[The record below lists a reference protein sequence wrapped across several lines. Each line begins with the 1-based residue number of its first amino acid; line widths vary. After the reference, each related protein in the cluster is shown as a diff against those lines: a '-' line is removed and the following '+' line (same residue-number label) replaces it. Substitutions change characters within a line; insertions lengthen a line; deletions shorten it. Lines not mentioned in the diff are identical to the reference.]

1 MKKYQFFVSS
11 CCCTVNLSTMD
22 SVVVLDLPRLVDLSI
37 GVPSVGNIN
46 STLLHTLLHVMVRK
60 LGMEDY
66 RVELSS
72 SSGSQQVKELIPFLE
87 RSPTLVVKEYQIK
100 GRADRE
106 IVPVKKSETVK
117 NVFVIDTK
125 KPERRST
132 SRDEH
137 RRSGDRNKINYLT
150 DEESDG
156 KRLGAR
162 RKDTRP
168 RSAGESSTTVT
179 PSGVNNVTY
188 ERGFDI
194 PRPLSDAQLRAL
206 EHVEQHKMQEM
217 VNWGVARDSRRTRE
231 KDTCRRSKSYD
242 RHEDIRKL
250 EEAVSDINVAIADV
264 LPQLVESEIAKFK
277 DLKSRIDHVER
288 QVRALSRFVGYEQES
303 HSQPSSRG
311 SSLKATPGTTSA
323 PGFIAKEQVDLLM
336 EGILRDK
343 DGRLMSRIEDK
354 IKGTLMKDLQTTIM
368 QDLSE
373 RMKGEFNKSSNDI
386 VNTRIQQIE
395 HDLLKAMKDME
406 EMLNKCQGDELKQM
420 LDTHMSKV
428 MERLNK
434 VERAARLRAASADAA
449 CDLCPD
455 SKCLTCCN
463 LMQSQSGKTTPE
475 SRSGG
480 NDFPTR
486 PTTPRRPH
494 STSTASLKSNKER
507 EKEKTPTKHRKLSQ
521 KSKSEIEFTPNT
533 CNKGYIEESFR
544 VRKKS
549 LENLDKPIPPA
560 KTGRQVG
567 GYFSTTTRD
576 KYPIRQNSEP
586 ECSYCLDLENEKA
599 KSLPRKQS
607 KGRTLPCGCIC
618 TCQGC
623 KQQALSSSSYTFN
636 NKDCLQQQQP
646 TKKH

>member
-1 MKKYQFFVSS
+1 
-11 CCCTVNLSTMD
+11 MD

-37 GVPSVGNIN
+37 GVPSVGNVN

-72 SSGSQQVKELIPFLE
+72 SSGSQQVKELLPFLE
-87 RSPTLVVKEYQIK
+87 KTPQLVVKEYQIK
-100 GRADRE
+100 NRADRE
-106 IVPVKKSETVK
+106 IVPVKKSETIK

-125 KPERRST
+125 KS
-132 SRDEH
+132 SSD
-137 RRSGDRNKINYLT
+137 RRSGSREDRRGDRDRNNYLAD
-150 DEESDG
+150 DEG

-162 RKDTRP
+162 RKDSARP
-168 RSAGESSTTVT
+168 RSAGESSMLAPPPPPTGPGHT
-179 PSGVNNVTY
+179 SLDF
-188 ERGFDI
+188 EL

-206 EHVEQHKMQEM
+206 EHVEQHKAQEM
-217 VNWGVARDSRRTRE
+217 SNWGVGRDSRRRE
-231 KDTCRRSKSYD
+231 KEPCRRSKSYD
-242 RHEDIRKL
+242 RHDDIRKL

-264 LPQLVESEIAKFK
+264 LPQLVESELSKFK
-277 DLKSRIDHVER
+277 DLKSRIDSLER
-288 QVRALSRFVGYEQES
+288 QVRTLSRFVGYEQES
-303 HSQPSSRG
+303 ISQPSSRG

-354 IKGTLMKDLQTTIM
+354 IKGTLMKDLQTTLM

-373 RMKGEFNKSSNDI
+373 RMKGELNKSSNDI

-449 CDLCPD
+449 CELCPD
-455 SKCLTCCN
+455 SNLSCCLGT
-463 LMQSQSGKTTPE
+463 QSGKTTPE
-475 SRSGG
+475 SRTG

-521 KSKSEIEFTPNT
+521 KSKSEIEFTPNF
-533 CNKGYIEESFR
+533 CSKGYNEDSFR

-560 KTGRQVG
+560 KTGRPFI
-567 GYFSTTTRD
+567 GYFPGTNSSRD

-623 KQQALSSSSYTFN
+623 KQQALSCNSYNN
-636 NKDCLQQQQP
+636 NKDCSQQQQP

>member
-1 MKKYQFFVSS
+1 
-11 CCCTVNLSTMD
+11 MD

-37 GVPSVGNIN
+37 GVPSVGNVN

-72 SSGSQQVKELIPFLE
+72 SSGSQQVKELLPFLE
-87 RSPTLVVKEYQIK
+87 RAPTLVVKEYQIK
-100 GRADRE
+100 NRADRE

-125 KPERRST
+125 KSQ
-132 SRDEH
+132 SD
-137 RRSGDRNKINYLT
+137 RRSGGGRSDDRGRGPSDRNNTNNYLAD
-150 DEESDG
+150 DEG

-162 RKDTRP
+162 RKDSARP
-168 RSAGESSTTVT
+168 RSAGESSSNIA
-179 PSGVNNVTY
+179 PSGSVSANLTDRNF
-188 ERGFDI
+188 EL
-194 PRPLSDAQLRAL
+194 PRPLSDAQIRAL
-206 EHVEQHKMQEM
+206 EHVEQQHKMQEM
-217 VNWGVARDSRRTRE
+217 SNWGVGRDSRRRE

-264 LPQLVESEIAKFK
+264 LPQLVESELSKFK
-277 DLKSRIDHVER
+277 DLKSRIDTLER
-288 QVRALSRFVGYEQES
+288 QVRSLSRFVGYEQES
-303 HSQPSSRG
+303 VSQPSSRG

-354 IKGTLMKDLQTTIM
+354 LKGTLMKDLQTTLM

-373 RMKGEFNKSSNDI
+373 RMKGELNKSSNDI

-449 CDLCPD
+449 CDLCPSYD
-455 SKCLTCCN
+455 SKCLTCCP
-463 LMQSQSGKTTPE
+463 LVSTSGKTTPE
-475 SRSGG
+475 SRTG

-486 PTTPRRPH
+486 PTTPRQRPH

-507 EKEKTPTKHRKLSQ
+507 EKEKTPTKHRRLSQ
-521 KSKSEIEFTPNT
+521 KSKSEIEFTANF
-533 CNKGYIEESFR
+533 CSKSYNEDSFR
-544 VRKKS
+544 IRKKS

-560 KTGRQVG
+560 KTGRLVG
-567 GYFSTTTRD
+567 GYFSTASRD

-623 KQQALSSSSYTFN
+623 KQQALSNNFYNN
-636 NKDCLQQQQP
+636 NKDCSQLQQQQQQP

>member
-1 MKKYQFFVSS
+1 
-11 CCCTVNLSTMD
+11 MD

-37 GVPSVGNIN
+37 GVPSVGNVN
-46 STLLHTLLHVMVRK
+46 NTLLHTLLHVMVRK

-72 SSGSQQVKELIPFLE
+72 SSGSQQVKELLPFLE
-87 RSPTLVVKEYQIK
+87 RAPTLVVKEYQIK
-100 GRADRE
+100 NRADRE
-106 IVPVKKSETVK
+106 IVPVKKSDTVK

-125 KPERRST
+125 KSQ
-132 SRDEH
+132 SD
-137 RRSGDRNKINYLT
+137 RRSGGGRDDRRGPSDKNNYLAD
-150 DEESDG
+150 DEG

-162 RKDTRP
+162 RKDSARP
-168 RSAGESSTTVT
+168 RSAGESSMVA
-179 PSGVNNVTY
+179 PPGSGPNLASL
-188 ERGFDI
+188 ERNFDL

-206 EHVEQHKMQEM
+206 EHVEQHKIQEM
-217 VNWGVARDSRRTRE
+217 SNWGVGRDSRRRE
-231 KDTCRRSKSYD
+231 KDPCRRSKSYD
-242 RHEDIRKL
+242 RHDDIRKL

-264 LPQLVESEIAKFK
+264 LPQLVESELSKFK
-277 DLKSRIDHVER
+277 DLKSRIDSLER
-288 QVRALSRFVGYEQES
+288 QVRSLSRFVGFEQES
-303 HSQPSSRG
+303 VSQPSSRG

-434 VERAARLRAASADAA
+434 VERAARLRAASADTA
-449 CDLCPD
+449 CELCPD
-455 SKCLTCCN
+455 SKCLTCCPVGT
-463 LMQSQSGKTTPE
+463 QSGKTTPE
-475 SRSGG
+475 SRTG

-521 KSKSEIEFTPNT
+521 KSKSEIEFTPNFCT
-533 CNKGYIEESFR
+533 KGYNEDSFR

-607 KGRTLPCGCIC
+607 KYRTLPCGCIC

-623 KQQALSSSSYTFN
+623 KQQAMSNNSYNN
-636 NKDCLQQQQP
+636 NKDCSQQQQP

>member
-1 MKKYQFFVSS
+1 
-11 CCCTVNLSTMD
+11 MD

-37 GVPSVGNIN
+37 GVPTVGNVN

-72 SSGSQQVKELIPFLE
+72 SSGSQQVKELLPYLE
-87 RSPTLVVKEYQIK
+87 RAPTLVVKEYQIK

-106 IVPVKKSETVK
+106 IVPVRKSETVK
-117 NVFVIDTK
+117 SVFVIDSK
-125 KPERRST
+125 KRSSSSERRRDNPRDSGDGQ
-132 SRDEH
+132 SRSSNN
-137 RRSGDRNKINYLT
+137 RGDRNLCYNAD
-150 DEESDG
+150 DEG

-162 RKDTRP
+162 RKESSGSSRP
-168 RSAGESSTTVT
+168 RSAGESARDNLTNTT
-179 PSGVNNVTY
+179 NM
-188 ERGFDI
+188 DL

-206 EHVEQHKMQEM
+206 EHVEQQHKIQEM
-217 VNWGVARDSRRTRE
+217 SNWGVRDSRRRE

-264 LPQLVESEIAKFK
+264 LPQLVESELSKFK
-277 DLKSRIDHVER
+277 DLKSRVDSLER
-288 QVRALSRFVGYEQES
+288 QVKNLGRFVGYAES
-303 HSQPSSRG
+303 HSQPSSRS

-354 IKGTLMKDLQTTIM
+354 IKGIINNDLQTQLM

-373 RMKGEFNKSSNDI
+373 RMKGELNKSSNDI

-434 VERAARLRAASADAA
+434 VERAARLRAASTNS
-449 CDLCPD
+449 CELCPET
-455 SKCLTCCN
+455 LTCCTN
-463 LMQSQSGKTTPE
+463 LMSQSGKTTPD
-475 SRSGG
+475 STRGTV

-486 PTTPRRPH
+486 PITPRRPH
-494 STSTASLKSNKER
+494 STSSASLKSNKDR

-521 KSKSEIEFTPNT
+521 KSKSEIEFTPSFCSKSYT
-533 CNKGYIEESFR
+533 EEPFR
-544 VRKKS
+544 IRKKS

-560 KTGRQVG
+560 KTGRMVG
-567 GYFSTTTRD
+567 GYMGSSTTTPRE
-576 KYPIRQNSEP
+576 KYGAPIRQNSEP
-586 ECSYCLDLENEKA
+586 ECSYCIDLENEQKA
-599 KSLPRKQS
+599 KSLPRMQTTSFKYQ
-607 KGRTLPCGCIC
+607 
-618 TCQGC
+618 
-623 KQQALSSSSYTFN
+623 
-636 NKDCLQQQQP
+636 
-646 TKKH
+646 